1 MGLRLTVSAPA
12 YLLVA
17 LLASAC
23 TTTTTTTVS
32 NEGVS
37 KVTHDRT
44 TRVQEADVRTRA
56 RARTDLAAGY
66 YRNGQLAVALEEARR
81 AAAIDA
87 TYADVYGLLGLIYM
101 DMKVQPD
108 AEANFQRALKLDPD
122 NSELNNNYGFFLCN
136 TGRVRESMEY
146 FNRAIRD
153 PLYAT
158 PARANQNA
166 GSCLMRIKDY
176 EGAERYLRRSFELD
190 AGLAVPK
197 FLLSRMYLATGQVD
211 KATFYYNVLA
221 KSVESSAES
230 LWLGLRVARANAD
243 LRTESQLA
251 NELRQRFPQSP
262 EAAALARNEFDE

>member
-1 MGLRLTVSAPA
+1 MDLRLMTCAA
-12 YLLVA
+12 LA
-17 LLASAC
+17 LLSAAC

-37 KVTHDRT
+37 KTTAERSTKVT
-44 TRVQEADVRTRA
+44 EADLRTRA

-87 TYADVYGLLGLIYM
+87 NYAEAHGLLGLIYM
-101 DMKVQPD
+101 DMKEQRD
-108 AEANFQRALKLDPD
+108 AEESFQRALKLDPA
-122 NSELNNNYGFFLCN
+122 NSELNNNYGYFLCN
-136 TGRVRESMEY
+136 TGRERESIEY
-146 FNRAIRD
+146 FNQAIRD
-153 PLYAT
+153 PLYRT

-166 GSCLMRIKDY
+166 GQCLMRVKDY

-190 AGLAVPK
+190 AGMAVPK
-197 FLLSRMYLATGQVD
+197 FLLARLYLATNQVE

-243 LRTESQLA
+243 LRTETQLA
-251 NELRQRFPQSP
+251 NELKQRFPQSP
-262 EAAALARNEFDE
+262 EAAALARGDFDE

>member
-1 MGLRLTVSAPA
+1 MRFHPNCLIVLTLLSA
-12 YLLVA
+12 
-17 LLASAC
+17 AC

-32 NEGVS
+32 NDGIS
-37 KVTHDRT
+37 KITNADRSGRGT
-44 TRVQEADVRTRA
+44 EAGLRA
-56 RARTDLAAGY
+56 RAQARTDLAAGY

-81 AAAIDA
+81 ATAIDA
-87 TYADVYGLLGLIYM
+87 NYAEAYGLLGLIYM
-101 DMKVQPD
+101 DMNERRD
-108 AEANFQRALKLDPD
+108 SEENFQRALKLDPS

-136 TGRVRESMEY
+136 SGRERESVEY

-153 PLYAT
+153 PLYRT

-166 GSCLMRIKDY
+166 GSCLMKVKDY
-176 EGAERYLRRSFELD
+176 EAAERYLKRAFELD

-197 FLLSRMYLATGQVD
+197 FLLARLYLATGQVE

-251 NELRQRFPQSP
+251 NELRQRFPQAT
-262 EAAALARNEFDE
+262 ETAALARGEFDN

>member
-1 MGLRLTVSAPA
+1 MDSRLMICAALV
-12 YLLVA
+12 LL
-17 LLASAC
+17 SAC

-37 KVTHDRT
+37 KTTTERSTKVT
-44 TRVQEADVRTRA
+44 EADLRTRA

-81 AAAIDA
+81 ATAIDA
-87 TYADVYGLLGLIYM
+87 NYAEAHGLLGLIYM
-101 DMKVQPD
+101 DMKEQRD
-108 AEANFQRALKLDPD
+108 AEESFQRALKLEPS
-122 NSELNNNYGFFLCN
+122 NSELNNNYGYFLCN
-136 TGRVRESMEY
+136 TGRERESIEY
-146 FNRAIRD
+146 FNQAIRD
-153 PLYAT
+153 PLYRT

-190 AGLAVPK
+190 AGMAVPK
-197 FLLSRMYLATGQVD
+197 FLLSRLYLATNQVE

-221 KSVESSAES
+221 KSVESSPES

-243 LRTESQLA
+243 LRTETQLA
-251 NELRQRFPQSP
+251 NELKQRFPQSP
-262 EAAALARNEFDE
+262 EAAALARGDFDE

>member
-1 MGLRLTVSAPA
+1 MDLRLTICAV
-12 YLLVA
+12 LA
-17 LLASAC
+17 LLSAAC

-32 NEGVS
+32 NDGVTKTS
-37 KVTHDRT
+37 PERSTKVT
-44 TRVQEADVRTRA
+44 EADLRARA

-87 TYADVYGLLGLIYM
+87 NYAEAHGLLGLIYM
-101 DMKVQPD
+101 DMREQRD
-108 AEANFQRALKLDPD
+108 AEESFQRALKLDAA
-122 NSELNNNYGFFLCN
+122 NSELNNNYGYFLCN
-136 TGRVRESMEY
+136 TGRERESIEY
-146 FNRAIRD
+146 FNQAIRD
-153 PLYAT
+153 PLYRT

-166 GSCLMRIKDY
+166 GACLMRIKDY

-190 AGLAVPK
+190 AGMAVPK
-197 FLLSRMYLATGQVD
+197 FLLSRLYLATNQVD

-243 LRTESQLA
+243 LRTETQLA
-251 NELRQRFPQSP
+251 NELKQRFPQSP
-262 EAAALARNEFDE
+262 EAAALARGDFDD

>member
-1 MGLRLTVSAPA
+1 MDLRPTICA
-12 YLLVA
+12 A
-17 LLASAC
+17 LAMLAAAC
-23 TTTTTTTVS
+23 TTTTTTTVT

-37 KVTHDRT
+37 KTTPTRSTKVTEADLR
-44 TRVQEADVRTRA
+44 TRV

-87 TYADVYGLLGLIYM
+87 NYAEVHGLLGLIYM
-101 DMKVQPD
+101 DMKEQRE
-108 AEANFQRALKLDPD
+108 AEESFQRALKLDAA
-122 NSELNNNYGFFLCN
+122 NSELNNNYGYFLCN
-136 TGRVRESMEY
+136 TGRERASIEY
-146 FNRAIRD
+146 FNVAIRD
-153 PLYAT
+153 PLYRT

-166 GSCLMRIKDY
+166 GACLMRIKDY

-190 AGLAVPK
+190 AGVAVPK
-197 FLLSRMYLATGQVD
+197 FLLSRLYLATNQVE

-243 LRTESQLA
+243 LRTETQLA
-251 NELRQRFPQSP
+251 NELKQRFPQSP
-262 EAAALARNEFDE
+262 EAAALARGDFDE

>member
-1 MGLRLTVSAPA
+1 MGFGLTSRLTLCATA
-12 YLLVA
+12 A
-17 LLASAC
+17 LFSVAC

-37 KVTHDRT
+37 KTTTDRS
-44 TRVQEADVRTRA
+44 RVSEADLRTRA

-81 AAAIDA
+81 AAAVDA
-87 TYADVYGLLGLIYM
+87 TYAEAYGLLGLIYM
-101 DMKVQPD
+101 DLKEQGN
-108 AEANFQRALKLDPD
+108 AEESFQRALKLDAA
-122 NSELNNNYGFFLCN
+122 NSDLNNNYGYFLCN
-136 TGRVRESMEY
+136 TGRERESIEY

-153 PLYAT
+153 PLYPT

-166 GSCLMRIKDY
+166 GSCLMRVKDY

-197 FLLSRMYLATGQVD
+197 FLLSRLYLATGQTD
-211 KATFYYNVLA
+211 KATFYYNILA

-251 NELRQRFPQSP
+251 TELRQRFPRSP
-262 EAAALARNEFDE
+262 EAAALARGDFDE